1 MPSSDVGKKKYC
13 IRCKKTMN
21 INEFYRSNNFEKY
34 SDGYVDLC
42 KDCFTAKMDPWD
54 PDTYVPLLQEC
65 DVPYL
70 PDVWNGILQQ
80 NSDPRKAKTV
90 LGKYVGRMKLKNYK
104 DYRFAD
110 SEHLL
115 AVEEKKAREALE
127 RQGKSAAE
135 IDDILAQP
143 ATSAPPK
150 PITFEEEFTGGG
162 GFSSGPAFSSEEVNA
177 EEMALLGFD
186 LTDEDKAY
194 LRIKW
199 GNSYRPFEWV
209 QLERLYQDM
218 MGSYDIQTAGH
229 KDTLKLICKTSLKAN
244 QLFDLG
250 DIDGATKAVK
260 MYDSLMKSGKF
271 TAAQNKAEVGEYVD
285 SVSEIAMMCEKDGF
299 IPRFYEDEPNDKVD
313 YVIKDNQA
321 YIHKLI
327 TEETNLG
334 DMIEHAIRE
343 IEEDKTLVR
352 PGDADEGGDDDSF
365 AEELFSEEQTELTDE
380 DLIAFREYEDEL
392 ARADKKFLEQEADKQ
407 AKFNLRHDTVDAENK
422 ANTEIANSDHR
433 STKGHYHDDY
443 YNLGG
448 K

>member
-1 MPSSDVGKKKYC
+1 MAGENVGKKKYC
-13 IRCKKTMN
+13 IRCGKTMD
-21 INEFYRSNNFEKY
+21 INNFYRSNNFEKY
-34 SDGYVDLC
+34 PDGYVDVC
-42 KDCFTAKMDPWD
+42 KDCFVARMDPWD
-54 PDTYVPLLQEC
+54 PDTYIPLLQEC

-70 PDVWNGILQQ
+70 PDIWNGILQQ
-80 NSDPRKAKTV
+80 NSDPKKVKTV

-127 RQGKSAAE
+127 KQGKSAAE

-143 ATSAPPK
+143 TIVAPPK
-150 PITFEEEFTGGG
+150 PVILDSDESFGGR
-162 GFSSGPAFSSEEVNA
+162 PALSAEEVNA

-299 IPRFYEDEPNDKVD
+299 IPRFYQDEPNDKVD
-313 YVIKDNQA
+313 YVIKDNQT

-365 AEELFSEEQTELTDE
+365 AEELFAEEQTELTDE

-392 ARADKKFLEQEADKQ
+392 ARADKRFLEKESEKG
-407 AKFNLRHDTVDAENK
+407 AKLSRRHDIVDADNK
-422 ANTEIANSDHR
+422 ANTKIADGDHR
-433 STKGHYHDDY
+433 STKGHGKEDY
-443 YNLGG
+443 

>member
-1 MPSSDVGKKKYC
+1 MAGENVGKKKYC
-13 IRCKKTMN
+13 IRCGKTMD
-21 INEFYRSNNFEKY
+21 INNFYRSNNFEKY
-34 SDGYVDLC
+34 PDGYVDVC
-42 KDCFTAKMDPWD
+42 KDCFVARMDPWD
-54 PDTYVPLLQEC
+54 PDTYIPLLQEC

-70 PDVWNGILQQ
+70 PDIWNGILQQ
-80 NSDPRKAKTV
+80 NSDPKKVKTV

-127 RQGKSAAE
+127 KQGKSAAE

-143 ATSAPPK
+143 TIVAPPK
-150 PITFEEEFTGGG
+150 PVILDNDESFGGR
-162 GFSSGPAFSSEEVNA
+162 PALSTEEVNA

-299 IPRFYEDEPNDKVD
+299 IPRFYKDEPNDKVD
-313 YVIKDNQA
+313 YVIKDNQT
-321 YIHKLI
+321 YVHKLI

-365 AEELFSEEQTELTDE
+365 AEELFAEEQTELTDE

-392 ARADKKFLEQEADKQ
+392 ARADKRFLEKESEKG
-407 AKFNLRHDTVDAENK
+407 AKLSRRHDIVDADNK
-422 ANTEIANSDHR
+422 ANTKIADGDHR
-433 STKGHYHDDY
+433 STKGHGKEDY
-443 YNLGG
+443 

>member
-1 MPSSDVGKKKYC
+1 MAGENVGKKKYC
-13 IRCKKTMN
+13 IRCGKTMD
-21 INEFYRSNNFEKY
+21 INNFYRSNNFEKY
-34 SDGYVDLC
+34 SDGYVDVC
-42 KDCFTAKMDPWD
+42 KDCFVARMDPWD

-70 PDVWNGILQQ
+70 PDIWNGILQQ
-80 NSDPRKAKTV
+80 NSDPKKVKTV

-104 DYRFAD
+104 DYHFAD

-127 RQGKSAAE
+127 KQGKSAAE

-143 ATSAPPK
+143 TVVAPPK
-150 PITFEEEFTGGG
+150 PVILDNDESFG
-162 GFSSGPAFSSEEVNA
+162 SGRPALSAEEVNA

-299 IPRFYEDEPNDKVD
+299 IPRFYQDEPNDKVD
-313 YVIKDNQA
+313 YVIKDNQT

-352 PGDADEGGDDDSF
+352 PGDADEGGDDDAF
-365 AEELFSEEQTELTDE
+365 AEELFAEEQTELTDE

-392 ARADKKFLEQEADKQ
+392 ARADKRFLEKESEKGT
-407 AKFNLRHDTVDAENK
+407 KLSRRHDIVDADNK
-422 ANTEIANSDHR
+422 ANTKIADGDHR
-433 STKGHYHDDY
+433 STKGH
-443 YNLGG
+443 G
-448 K
+448 KEIYK